1 MQNMKLGC
9 LQLLMEI
16 YSDLSWRLFFVTNEL
31 SGWDQLKVCS
41 ELRVLFQNMIGAKA
55 ENDRDGDIAVM

>member
-1 MQNMKLGC
+1 
-9 LQLLMEI
+9 MEI